1 MRVVSLWSGG
11 KDSCFACYQAK
22 SRGHK
27 IVSVFN
33 FVNPQR
39 ASLSHGLSAEII
51 QRQLAA
57 VDILFLQKSM
67 PKEGYR
73 QAFMKL
79 INEWKIQ
86 KGIGAIVFGDIYLQ
100 EHKDWIDKVCD
111 ELKVKAI
118 LPLWGKDTRRLI
130 AEIIGAGFKA
140 IVVSTR
146 ADLLGPEW
154 LGRQIDEEFIK
165 EIKALGNIDLCGER
179 GEYHTF
185 VYDGPLFKKPV
196 EFITGKKLLKDNR
209 WFLKLLPKEEAR

>member
-1 MRVVSLWSGG
+1 MKAVSLWSGG

-22 SRGHK
+22 LQGHK
-27 IVSVFN
+27 IASVFN

-86 KGIGAIVFGDIYLQ
+86 KGIEAIVFGDIYLQ

-111 ELKVKAI
+111 EVKVKAI
-118 LPLWGKDTRRLI
+118 LPLWGKDTQELM

-140 IVVSTR
+140 ISVSTK
-146 ADLLGPEW
+146 L
-154 LGRQIDEEFIK
+154 
-165 EIKALGNIDLCGER
+165 
-179 GEYHTF
+179 
-185 VYDGPLFKKPV
+185 
-196 EFITGKKLLKDNR
+196 TGVGLQKL
-209 WFLKLLPKEEAR
+209 

>member
-1 MRVVSLWSGG
+1 MKAVSLWSGG

-22 SRGHK
+22 SQGHK
-27 IVSVFN
+27 IASVFN

-73 QAFMKL
+73 QAFIKL

-86 KGIGAIVFGDIYLQ
+86 KGIEAIVFGDIYLQ
-100 EHKDWIDKVCD
+100 EHKDWIDKICD
-111 ELKVKAI
+111 ELKVEAI
-118 LPLWGKDTRRLI
+118 LPLWGKDTQELM
-130 AEIIGAGFKA
+130 AEIISAGFKA
-140 IVVSTR
+140 MIVSTK

-154 LGRQIDEEFIK
+154 LGREIDDQFITDL
-165 EIKALGNIDLCGER
+165 KAVGKIDLCGER
-179 GEYHTF
+179 GEFHTF
-185 VYDGPLFKKPV
+185 VYDGPIFREKVIFNKGEKRLR
-196 EFITGKKLLKDNR
+196 DNR
-209 WFLKLLPKEEAR
+209 WFLEIH